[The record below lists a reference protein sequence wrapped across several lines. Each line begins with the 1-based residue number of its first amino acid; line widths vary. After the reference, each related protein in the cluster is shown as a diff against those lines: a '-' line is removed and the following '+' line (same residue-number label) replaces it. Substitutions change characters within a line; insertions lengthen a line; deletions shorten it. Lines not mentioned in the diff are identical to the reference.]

1 MDVITNLP
9 SCDTIIWLQIFFFFW
24 SNLTFKKFPNLTKLD
39 SESIN
44 SFEAVARYLL
54 PTIEGLKVSVI
65 SWSHWVRGE
74 NGSPSP
80 QEGKDNLTYQHSYKR
95 LQHFIKDLVRDERD
109 RMSFSSWG
117 KRSPSGRKTSH
128 LIWWLHKKLKFIV
141 KKQESRLIS

>member
-9 SCDTIIWLQIFFFFW
+9 SCDTIIWLQLFFFFW

-80 QEGKDNLTYQHSYKR
+80 KEGKDNLTYQHSYKK
-95 LQHFIKDLVRDERD
+95 LLHFYKRPSERWKRWNEFFKLRKKKPIRPKDE
-109 RMSFSSWG
+109 
-117 KRSPSGRKTSH
+117 PSH
-128 LIWWLHKKLKFIV
+128 LMNYIKNWN
-141 KKQESRLIS
+141 S

>member
-9 SCDTIIWLQIFFFFW
+9 SCDTIIWLQIFFFFFFW

-54 PTIEGLKVSVI
+54 PTIEGLKVSVT

-74 NGSPSP
+74 NGS
-80 QEGKDNLTYQHSYKR
+80 YQHSYKR